1 MQLLLVMMACS
12 TQDPG
17 DSAVDDVASVTIL
30 SPADGA
36 TVCTT
41 FDVELDIRG
50 VVLVDP
56 YSPPDPLP
64 EGAAHVDL
72 TLNGVDAEMTQG
84 ESVTL
89 GPPDIESGFTYQ
101 LKVELSAA
109 DHTPIDPYA
118 GDFVYVTAETSA
130 CSL

>member
-1 MQLLLVMMACS
+1 MLLLLAMSACEP
-12 TQDPG
+12 DEAV
-17 DSAVDDVASVTIL
+17 DSAADEVASVEIL
-30 SPADGA
+30 APADGA

-50 VVLVDP
+50 VILVDP
-56 YSPPDPLP
+56 YTPPDPLP

-72 TLNGVDAEMTQG
+72 TLNGVDAEMAQT
-84 ESVTL
+84 ESLTL
-89 GPPDIESGFTYQ
+89 GPPNIESGFMYQ

-118 GDFVYVTAETSA
+118 GDFIYVTAEDSA

>member
-1 MQLLLVMMACS
+1 MLLLLAMSACA
-12 TQDPG
+12 TDDTG
-17 DSAVDDVASVTIL
+17 DSPVEELASVSIL
-30 SPADGA
+30 APADGS

-41 FDVELDIRG
+41 FGVELDIRG
-50 VVLVDP
+50 VILVDP
-56 YSPPDPLP
+56 YTPPDPLP

-89 GPPDIESGFTYQ
+89 GPPNIESGFTYQ

-118 GDFVYVTAETSA
+118 GDFVYVTAEDSA

>member
-1 MQLLLVMMACS
+1 MLLLLVMGACA
-12 TQDPG
+12 TADTG
-17 DSAVDDVASVTIL
+17 DTAVVEVASVTIL
-30 SPADGA
+30 APADGA

-41 FDVELDIRG
+41 FDVDLDIRG
-50 VVLVDP
+50 VILVDP

-72 TLNGVDAEMTQG
+72 TLNGVDAEMAQT

-89 GPPDIESGFTYQ
+89 GPPNIESGFTYQ

-118 GDFVYVTAETSA
+118 GDFVYVTAEDSA
-130 CSL
+130 CTL

>member
-1 MQLLLVMMACS
+1 MLLLFTMSACA
-12 TQDPG
+12 TADTR
-17 DSAVDDVASVTIL
+17 DSAVDEVASVAIL
-30 SPADGA
+30 APADGA

-50 VVLVDP
+50 VILVDP
-56 YSPPDPLP
+56 YDPPDPLP

-72 TLNGVDAEMTQG
+72 TLNGVDAEMAQT

-89 GPPDIESGFTYQ
+89 GPPNIETGFTYQ

-118 GDFVYVTAETSA
+118 GDFVYVTAEDSA